1 MRREGEGG
9 RVETHI
15 WVGDG
20 VLSLDRVGLERETH
34 GQVVKLPAP
43 RAPTSGPPPGMGLP
57 VSRPKAPRSE
67 RPLAQ
72 RISACPPVA

>member
-1 MRREGEGG
+1 MKREGEGG

-34 GQVVKLPAP
+34 GQVAKPPARVRPPAALPRGRGFP
-43 RAPTSGPPPGMGLP
+43 
-57 VSRPKAPRSE
+57 
-67 RPLAQ
+67 
-72 RISACPPVA
+72 